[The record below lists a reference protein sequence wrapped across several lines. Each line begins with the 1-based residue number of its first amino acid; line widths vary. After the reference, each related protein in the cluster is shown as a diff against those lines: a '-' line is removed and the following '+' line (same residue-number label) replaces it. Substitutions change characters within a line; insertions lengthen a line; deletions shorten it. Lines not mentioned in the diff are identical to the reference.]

1 MKLFVWSRPISVS
14 YGGTCLYVV
23 AEDEA
28 QAVELAN
35 KAPISKY
42 GMDPEGAPGIT
53 VPRFDRKLG
62 KPDRVIDAPY
72 AEIFYWS
79 E

>member
-1 MKLFVWSRPISVS
+1 MKLFVWTNPISVS

-23 AEDEA
+23 AEDEV
-28 QAVELAN
+28 QAREIAS
-35 KAPISKY
+35 KALVSKY
-42 GMDPEGAPGIT
+42 GHKPEEVVGRD

-62 KPDRVIDAPY
+62 KPDRVVEAPCG
-72 AEIFYWS
+72 EIYYWS